1 MSVETECWDQI
12 DDRVDLWV
20 QDRCYKI
27 CCEGDIDESN
37 SIAEKDANAVGN
49 DKVVGIEE
57 AADQKQWCAKENQVP
72 EVKGNDQVRDGIE
85 ENVATDETQEGTIT
99 RRNSRFNPR
108 SKFWKKTSLKSQQ
121 ENDSEFVTKELNT
134 SVVHGVQTIVAGIS
148 DKAVLERLC
157 SSVIV
162 STFKPYKVE
171 TLFEFLEGKGL
182 IEFDVHQISGNQYL
196 LDFDREEMVSQ
207 CLKWEW
213 GWLSEIF
220 SDINRW
226 HKDFSPGNRV
236 TWVAIQGVPL
246 FAWNNFTFNNLLNRW
261 SEILFLEDEQL
272 QGRDFSIKRAKILT
286 KHMEFIEERWMLVLG
301 RLLFRKPLDF
311 QLEKAGALYPM
322 RAVKNTSVET
332 LNVEASTEVDLVCC
346 VERSFNIGQNRS
358 AHRLDFFEVPLSWG
372 GGVTSFG
379 TCINDINLTSC
390 FKVDCAKDHN
400 SRMVSDGLHSSGQ
413 FQKLAANVHGFGG
426 SVSVQNP
433 PVSNEE
439 AVNLSLSTPLEV
451 ERYDSTI
458 EFWKRGD
465 VVGAQP
471 VLSSRAL
478 EDVRLMGL
486 IDAVPGE
493 ECEIV
498 QCDTTCPN

>member
-1 MSVETECWDQI
+1 MTDAQRAIHRLDGFVLMGYRISVS
-12 DDRVDLWV
+12 L
-20 QDRCYKI
+20 
-27 CCEGDIDESN
+27 
-37 SIAEKDANAVGN
+37 A
-49 DKVVGIEE
+49 
-57 AADQKQWCAKENQVP
+57 
-72 EVKGNDQVRDGIE
+72 
-85 ENVATDETQEGTIT
+85 
-99 RRNSRFNPR
+99 RFNPR
-108 SKFWKKTSLKSQQ
+108 SKFWKKASFKSQQ
-121 ENDSEFVTKELNT
+121 ENGSEFVTKELNT
-134 SVVHGVQTIVAGIS
+134 RVVHGVQTIVDGIS
-148 DKAVLERLC
+148 DKAILERLC

-182 IEFDVHQISGNQYL
+182 IDFDVHQISGNQYL

-220 SDINRW
+220 SDIHRW

-261 SEILFLEDEQL
+261 GEILFLEDEQVDV
-272 QGRDFSIKRAKILT
+272 GTEKVAIPETFGFPV
-286 KHMEFIEERWMLVLG
+286 EGER
-301 RLLFRKPLDF
+301 
-311 QLEKAGALYPM
+311 LEKAGASFPM
-322 RAVKNTSVET
+322 RVVKNIAVET
-332 LNVEASTEVDLVCC
+332 LNVEASTEADLVCC
-346 VERSFNIGQNRS
+346 ADRSFNTGQNRS
-358 AHRLDFFEVPLSWG
+358 AHRLDFFEVSLLWG

-379 TCINDINLTSC
+379 TCINGINLTSR
-390 FKVDCAKDHN
+390 FKIDCAKDHN
-400 SRMVSDGLHSSGQ
+400 SRMVSDGLHNSGQ
-413 FQKLAANVHGFGG
+413 FQKLVANVHGFGG
-426 SVSVQNP
+426 CVSVQNP
-433 PVSNEE
+433 IVSNEE
-439 AVNLSLSTPLEV
+439 TVNLSLSTPLEI
-451 ERYDSTI
+451 ERYDPTI

-486 IDAVPGE
+486 LDAVPGE

-498 QCDTTCPN
+498 QCDTTCPTWAESIDQVMNSMYTRLVNGSLDLEEVSSQINKVPELPSRSRKKETFALGKKVGFHFIGDEEEVVNDLVNLEHQIQD